1 MLSGSGLELSWDQ
14 SSACQNEYL
23 MIVSGNSS
31 AVWTGCQGPL
41 PPTLLFLDIVKVVFK
56 GLQASGRR
64 GFRLLFSFHNFSSLP
79 EKVSLTKWNCSVPF
93 FSDFM
98 QHFPCDLV
106 AQCVGGEDEMNC
118 PYSKVC
124 GSGYIFVG
132 GMCLVYIVPDRSY
145 SWNEASEACMIR
157 DLRLAT
163 LNTRRKWKEVT
174 SLMNLKS
181 SSRVYVGLTSS
192 LNTLPQMYKDT
203 TQWTDGSIAYFVN
216 VLHSTTKIRTRRMC
230 AYLSRTLASGT
241 DPSFL
246 TYTLTT
252 CASSLQAGVLCEK
265 PGSLSQALPVEQV
278 TIPSYT
284 YKNTDWPASFSHVTC
299 SLGHVAHEFLAC
311 DTKSSCILDDGDAET
326 ICPRAMLHQSLKTIT
341 RYDEARPPMFECA
354 SGADDVPYTLVCD
367 RRPDCEDRSDED
379 FCLFPVCPVR
389 VAFPCSYDQCVPMG
403 EYCDGLEQCFNGADE
418 DSCEINSLYRK
429 DADISL
435 PAIVNMT
442 GKGSF
447 NIEIHPDSG
456 FACPPTHFR
465 CPGDDVFCLPVFL
478 RCNDVYDCPGHEDEA
493 RCDDYTCPGLYRCRG
508 SRTCLH
514 VTYLC
519 DGVPQCRSVTTTLVR
534 LPCPTGCTCY
544 ALPSSVAA
552 PLLSVSIPTSGFFT
566 LVA

>member
-1 MLSGSGLELSWDQ
+1 MFLMGLTMMVTTAASFTSHDYGPEVTELSITPPGGVTSARTTTQGTAYSTAANGSPTPSVHLYFSTELLTSCIDNSKSANIHAYNGTIVVDYRPTAQTKPSTLYQCQIPLSVPTGYIQTPGWDTTRTYPDFLYGSVDVQVPKNHGVMLSGSGLELSWDQ

-265 PGSLSQALPVEQV
+265 PGSLSQALPVEQ
-278 TIPSYT
+278 
-284 YKNTDWPASFSHVTC
+284 
-299 SLGHVAHEFLAC
+299 
-311 DTKSSCILDDGDAET
+311 
-326 ICPRAMLHQSLKTIT
+326 
-341 RYDEARPPMFECA
+341 
-354 SGADDVPYTLVCD
+354 
-367 RRPDCEDRSDED
+367 
-379 FCLFPVCPVR
+379 
-389 VAFPCSYDQCVPMG
+389 CVPMG

-465 CPGDDVFCLPVFL
+465 CPGDDK
-478 RCNDVYDCPGHEDEA
+478 
-493 RCDDYTCPGLYRCRG
+493 
-508 SRTCLH
+508 
-514 VTYLC
+514 
-519 DGVPQCRSVTTTLVR
+519 
-534 LPCPTGCTCY
+534 
-544 ALPSSVAA
+544 
-552 PLLSVSIPTSGFFT
+552 
-566 LVA
+566 